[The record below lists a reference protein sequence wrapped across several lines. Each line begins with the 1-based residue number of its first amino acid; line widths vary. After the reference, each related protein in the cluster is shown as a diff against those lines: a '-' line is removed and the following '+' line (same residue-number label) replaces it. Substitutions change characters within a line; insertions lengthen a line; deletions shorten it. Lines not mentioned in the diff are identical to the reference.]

1 MALVHYTVPPVV
13 GGVEAILAEQAR
25 QLRASGYDVR
35 VIAGRGDAEL
45 VPELD
50 SRHPEIEALTHALA
64 RDEPDPGRF
73 ARLKARILAGLKA
86 PLADRDVV
94 IAHNALTLH
103 LNLPLT
109 AALTQVG
116 KPLIAWTHDLTWANP
131 RYAEFQRDR
140 EPYTLTRDPQAG
152 ALYVAISELRRRE
165 LADILGVPARGLP
178 VIPNG
183 IDAERFLGLSGPTR
197 ALARIAGFEAADP
210 MLLVPVRI
218 TRRKRLELAVEAAGR
233 LRERHAGLRVVIS
246 GPLGPHSAD
255 NATYAREL
263 FELRARLGLDGV
275 VQFLHEH
282 PAAGGGHPVDDRM
295 MNELYRLAD
304 AILVTSEAEGFGL
317 PVLEAG
323 LARAPLVCTDLAV
336 LREVG
341 GGGLH
346 TFPAAGGSAEVAEA
360 VESALRG
367 RAARL
372 RRRVLTEYTWPAV
385 MKRTEAVIARA

>member
-1 MALVHYTVPPVV
+1 VALVHYTASPVV

-25 QLRASGYDVR
+25 QLRAAGYDVR
-35 VIAGRGDAEL
+35 VIAGRGDAEV

-50 SRHPEIEALTHALA
+50 SRHSEIEAVTQALA
-64 RDEPDPGRF
+64 RGEAEPGKF
-73 ARLKARILAGLKA
+73 ARLKARILEGLRA

-94 IAHNALTLH
+94 IAHNVLTLH
-103 LNLPLT
+103 LNLPFT
-109 AALTQVG
+109 AALPETG

-131 RYAEFQRDR
+131 RYTAFQRDR
-140 EPYTLTRDPQAG
+140 EPYALLRNPQPG
-152 ALYVAISELRRRE
+152 ARYVAISELRRRE
-165 LADILGVPARGLP
+165 LVDILGLVASDIAL
-178 VIPNG
+178 IPNG
-183 IDAERFLGLSGPTR
+183 IDAERFLGVGGRTR
-197 ALARIAGFEAADP
+197 ALARAACFEAADP
-210 MLLVPVRI
+210 LLLVPVRI
-218 TRRKRLELAVEAAGR
+218 TRRKRLELAVEAAAR
-233 LRERHAGLRVVIS
+233 LRDRHPGLRVVVS

-255 NATYAREL
+255 NTAYAREL
-263 FELRARLGLDGV
+263 LELRARLGLGGLV
-275 VQFLHEH
+275 RFLYEH
-282 PAAGGGHPVDDRM
+282 PGAGGGHPVDDRM
-295 MNELYRLAD
+295 MSELYRLAD
-304 AILVTSEAEGFGL
+304 AVLVTSEAEGFGL

-346 TFPAAGGSAEVAEA
+346 TFPAAGGPAAVAEA

-385 MKRTEAVIARA
+385 LRRTEAVIARA